1 MTIMDQIRTCPLNM
15 VDILELRVPVADYME
30 AIINLYSLDIMNKEQ
45 TDKILSEVEQAYK
58 ERVRIVR
65 NINLN

>member
-15 VDILELRVPVADYME
+15 VDILELRGPVADYME